1 MRRLKIQEHDEL
13 PSRQQLQALMRE
25 AQNRV
30 VMQGDPISPLSFLIT
45 LLIILNE
52 INTAHSEEYS
62 SAYWAYFPDP
72 PLLQPVVWE
81 GRSIPIY
88 TNDTVALGGFSDKHI
103 IPNQVNFSYHGVF
116 DRLPICLSRYF
127 NSTGC
132 LFVGEARYANSDSS
146 WNLDIPGVTKESGTP
161 QRRNGTGPLDI
172 PFCDFGTRGRVTAA
186 PWKLCRDG
194 TATVYNIFGTNESL
208 WDWSPDSARNPGA
221 QDNRNFASRI
231 WNLGGSKVF
240 QTEIWKLA
248 AALGCEG
255 SYLQVG
261 SKVRHG
267 YLWNLTMRYPRTC
280 VPHPY
285 ALLVGSVKIQPGLRN
300 YNVTCNNCTLT
311 NCVRGITNQTRVLVL
326 RQPAFVMVP
335 VKINGSWYDE
345 RGLELWREVE
355 GALMRYRR
363 GIGLIILGFVALVT
377 LTASSITAAL
387 SLAQSVQTATFVNNL
402 AQNASVALGTQEDI
416 DKKLEDRLN
425 ALYDVAKCLGE
436 EVQSIKLRLW
446 VQCHADF

>member
-1 MRRLKIQEHDEL
+1 MIPEHDEL
-13 PSRQQLQALMRE
+13 PSRQQFQALMRE

-30 VMQGDPISPLSFLIT
+30 AVQGNPISPLSFLIT
-45 LLIILNE
+45 LLIILNQ

-62 SAYWAYFPDP
+62 NTYWAYFPDP
-72 PLLQPVVWE
+72 PLLQPVGWE

-132 LFVGEARYANSDSS
+132 LFVGESGYADYDNGWS
-146 WNLDIPGVTKESGTP
+146 LYIPGVMKESGTP

-194 TATVYNIFGTNESL
+194 TAMVYNIFGTNESL

-267 YLWNLTMRYPRTC
+267 YLWNLTMRYARAC

-285 ALLVGSVKIQPGLRN
+285 VSLVRYVNIQPGL
-300 YNVTCNNCTLT
+300 
-311 NCVRGITNQTRVLVL
+311 
-326 RQPAFVMVP
+326 
-335 VKINGSWYDE
+335 
-345 RGLELWREVE
+345 
-355 GALMRYRR
+355 
-363 GIGLIILGFVALVT
+363 
-377 LTASSITAAL
+377 
-387 SLAQSVQTATFVNNL
+387 
-402 AQNASVALGTQEDI
+402 
-416 DKKLEDRLN
+416 
-425 ALYDVAKCLGE
+425 
-436 EVQSIKLRLW
+436 
-446 VQCHADF
+446 